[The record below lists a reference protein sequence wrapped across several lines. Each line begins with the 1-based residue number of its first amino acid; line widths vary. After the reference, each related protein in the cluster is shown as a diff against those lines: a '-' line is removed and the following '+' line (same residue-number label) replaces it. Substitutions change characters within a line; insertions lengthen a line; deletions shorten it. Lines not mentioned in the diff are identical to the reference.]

1 VQPCFYHDI
10 SVDIPLEFQKVVR
23 IIFYLWL
30 GVQLHFFKLLVFYVN
45 LSGNLFIDVSIV
57 LRVQLYQFRSV

>member
-23 IIFYLWL
+23 TIFYLWL
-30 GVQLHFFKLLVFYVN
+30 GVQLHFFRLPVFYVN

-57 LRVQLYQFRSV
+57 LRVQLYQCRSV